1 LPRGSVG
8 TAPARRL
15 RWVARGSVGTAPAR
29 QSASCKGGGSF
40 CLFWRGPDAAR
51 DPKPPTPPR
60 CGGSVR
66 ARAASRVAGRLGIG
80 TEKGVVLL
88 PPPSLWTGPGRLR
101 SGSSSQLKTWRWR
114 LTRGGH
120 GGDLCCVLAF
130 PFRVNLCAL
139 LTIAVSLQSA
149 YAINDSAIQV

>member
-1 LPRGSVG
+1 MEAWAPRPLAVSVG
-8 TAPARRL
+8 LGPHGSPPRAKAAAPF
-15 RWVARGSVGTAPAR
+15 VYS
-29 QSASCKGGGSF
+29 
-40 CLFWRGPDAAR
+40 GPDAAR